1 MESTSSLNTGVSSVS
16 TVQASSFPQHLNFHL
31 PLKLDE
37 NNYVLWKSQVLP
49 AVRAFDLE
57 EFILGERLC
66 PSKFLDITSVV
77 SGNTEKQVN
86 PEFLQSIAD
95 CLVAA
100 GQQVSD
106 RDLLMNILEGL
117 GSEFDAVVV
126 NITSLQSSIS
136 VREAQFFLMS
146 YEARMNQQASS
157 ASLAISG
164 ASANYS
170 QSNFQRGG
178 TQHQQNMR
186 GRRSRGRGR
195 GGGRFG
201 GRSVC
206 QLCRR
211 SGHYSAICFHRFDQ
225 NFQGNRPPY
234 GQQQQGSPAQN
245 YSGGFN
251 GGYTSAA
258 SQNDSNWYIDSGA
271 TNHVTPDVGNLTLKS
286 DYRGKEHLART
297 STQSTMKEL
306 LQLHNLYEKNSH
318 TVFLLTC
325 VYTLALSQC
334 FHLRNRIPG
343 LLIGVIAPDLP
354 EPHTWAPHRGYP
366 PDLPEPHLGSSSG
379 SSPRISRNRTW
390 APHRGHRPGS
400 PGTAHL
406 GSSSG
411 SPPGSPGTAPGLLIG
426 VIAPDL
432 PEPHT
437 WAPHRG
443 HPPDLP
449 EPHLGSSSGS
459 SPRISRNRTWAPHRV
474 YNISHACERIE
485 QNREKCSSWSIEV
498 RGKIY
503 SHN

>member
-16 TVQASSFPQHLNFHL
+16 TVQASSFPQHLNFNL

-86 PEFLQSIAD
+86 PEFLQWRKTDQLLVCWIRSTLTPSVLGQVTRCVTSCEVWRTLEEHYSQQSLAKIMQLRSQLHHTKKGSMTVSEYILKIRSIAD

-136 VREAQFFLMS
+136 VREAQFLLMS
-146 YEARMNQQASS
+146 YEVRMNQQASS
-157 ASLAISG
+157 ASLAISC

-178 TQHQQNMR
+178 TQHQQNVR

-206 QLCRR
+206 QLCGR

-251 GGYTSAA
+251 GGQHGNFQAHQAQMQQSNVGGYTSAA

-286 DYRGKEHLART
+286 DYRGKEHLAVG
-297 STQSTMKEL
+297 
-306 LQLHNLYEKNSH
+306 N
-318 TVFLLTC
+318 
-325 VYTLALSQC
+325 
-334 FHLRNRIPG
+334 G
-343 LLIGVIAPDLP
+343 P
-354 EPHTWAPHRGYP
+354 EF
-366 PDLPEPHLGSSSG
+366 EENSSSR
-379 SSPRISRNRTW
+379 SSERWFVP
-390 APHRGHRPGS
+390 
-400 PGTAHL
+400 
-406 GSSSG
+406 SSNAS
-411 SPPGSPGTAPGLLIG
+411 
-426 VIAPDL
+426 
-432 PEPHT
+432 
-437 WAPHRG
+437 
-443 HPPDLP
+443 
-449 EPHLGSSSGS
+449 
-459 SPRISRNRTWAPHRV
+459 
-474 YNISHACERIE
+474 Y
-485 QNREKCSSWSIEV
+485 
-498 RGKIY
+498 
-503 SHN
+503 